1 MNNIIPI
8 ETSNQIDSLNLN
20 FDQPLII
27 SDADEVIFLFLKG
40 FEKFL
45 KSKKMK
51 LQPNKNTIHLTS

>member
-27 SDADEVIFLFLKG
+27 SDADEVIFYF
-40 FEKFL
+40 
-45 KSKKMK
+45 
-51 LQPNKNTIHLTS
+51 